1 MIFRDLLQ
9 LKPVR
14 GHWCFNQPD
23 YFSHETHLWRIF
35 RFYELTTV
43 LRQNNRDD
51 FFYIL
56 QNLRIG
62 TLLRSDIEILRQR
75 LLKPASANY
84 QAMYA
89 GSSESLHLYP
99 KVKQVDLYNSAK
111 LDEISK
117 TGVRVYQA
125 NSIDTYGNG
134 FRFGQRVPI
143 DLLYKDIRKC
153 AGIPH
158 TLNLA
163 IGTKYMLKWN
173 IDPISGLCNGSV
185 GILRAYQW
193 TALRRDQLHNGDLPE
208 YVLIEFDGDIAT
220 KHHSNIPGFERCVAI
235 RPKTFEFTGKRGTQI
250 FRYQLPI
257 VTSFAISIH
266 KSQGLSLDSCTVHLG
281 KHLFTYGLAFVAV
294 SRVRTFDGLFITEI
308 DENKL
313 LVNKKKVG
321 PCSPEPLK
329 ELYRLKLIDFLECPE
344 IDVILVEELTDW
356 VIEYVMCKDHK
367 EWVCLCPCKK

>member
-1 MIFRDLLQ
+1 MLQ

-14 GHWCFNQPD
+14 GHWCFNQPE
-23 YFSHETHLWRIF
+23 YFSHETHLWRLF
-35 RFYELTTV
+35 SFYELTTV
-43 LRQNNRDD
+43 LRQRNRDN

-56 QNLRIG
+56 QRLRIG
-62 TLLRSDIEILRQR
+62 TLLRQDIEILRQR
-75 LLKPASANY
+75 LLHPSSTNY
-84 QAMYA
+84 QEMLA

-99 KVKQVDLYNSAK
+99 KVKQVDLYNSLK

-117 TGVRVYQA
+117 TGVRVYQV

-134 FRFGQRVPI
+134 FRFGQRAPT

-185 GILRAYQW
+185 GVLRAYQW
-193 TALRRDQLHNGDLPE
+193 TALRRDQLHDGDLPE
-208 YVLIEFDGDIAT
+208 YVLIEFDGEIAAR
-220 KHHSNIPGFERCVAI
+220 HYSNVPGFERCVAI

-257 VTSFAISIH
+257 VTAFSISIH
-266 KSQGLSLDSCTVHLG
+266 KTQGLSLDSCTVHLG
-281 KHLFTYGLAFVAV
+281 KHLFTYGLAFVAM
-294 SRVRTFDGLFITEI
+294 SRVRTFNGLYITEV
-308 DENKL
+308 DDSKL

-329 ELYRLKLIDFLECPE
+329 ELYRLKLLDFLGCTESEIDFL
-344 IDVILVEELTDW
+344 DDLVTW
-356 VIEYVMCKDHK
+356 VTEYVMCNKCK
-367 EWVCLCPCKK
+367 LWKCLCTC